1 MAGDRTGTAL
11 LVDLAAIVAN
21 YNLICA
27 GLAAGAKCMAVVKAD
42 AYGLGAGPVAQA
54 LWRAGCRQFA
64 VATIDEG
71 MSLRA
76 AFEDVP
82 LEATPEIFV
91 LHGLYP
97 GTAEDF
103 AAAWLTPMLNT
114 PAQVGEWARF
124 AESVGRPLGAGVH
137 IDTGMTRLGLSP
149 AEARDLAERPPRG
162 VTVQVVM
169 SHLAC
174 ADEVGHA
181 KNAEQLVA
189 FRAVRGHFPAARASF
204 ANSAGTLLGPDYHFE
219 LVRPGIAL
227 YGGNPLVSGVNKFR
241 QVAQLKAKIVQ
252 LHRVDTPRSVGYG
265 AAHSITGPARIA
277 TVPVG
282 YADGYL
288 RSLSR
293 RGIASINGV
302 RVPVVGRVSMDL
314 ITLDVSRLAE
324 RDCAVGTEV
333 ELLGNTV
340 TLDEVA
346 ASAGTIPY
354 EILTRLGPRLR
365 RSYIGEA
372 A

>member
-11 LVDLAAIVAN
+11 VVDLAAIVAN
-21 YNLICA
+21 YNQINA
-27 GLAAGAKCMAVVKAD
+27 ALAAGSRCMAVVKAD
-42 AYGLGAGPVAQA
+42 GYGLGAGPVANA
-54 LWRAGCRQFA
+54 LWQAGCRQFC
-64 VATIDEG
+64 VATIEEG
-71 MSLRA
+71 LQLRA
-76 AFEDVP
+76 ALEDVP
-82 LEATPEIFV
+82 LEATPEILV

-103 AAAWLTPMLNT
+103 AAAWLTPVLNT
-114 PAQVGEWARF
+114 RAQIDEWARF
-124 AESVGRPLGAGVH
+124 AESAGRPLGAAIH
-137 IDTGMTRLGLSP
+137 IDTGMTRLGISA
-149 AEARDLAERPPRG
+149 AEAGELASRPVPG
-162 VTVQVVM
+162 VSIQMVM

-174 ADEVGHA
+174 ADEVDHP
-181 KNAEQLVA
+181 KNAEQLAA
-189 FRAVRGHFPAARASF
+189 FRAVRTLFPAARASF
-204 ANSAGTLLGPDYHFE
+204 ANSAGTLLGAAYHFD

-227 YGGNPLVSGVNKFR
+227 YGGNPLSSGVNNFT
-241 QVAQLKAKIVQ
+241 QVVQLKAKIIE

-302 RVPVVGRVSMDL
+302 RVPIVGRVSMDL

-346 ASAGTIPY
+346 STAGTIPY

-365 RSYIGEA
+365 RTYVGQAS
-372 A
+372 